1 MIRFDYTNWNG
12 GEHHDRQRALH
23 AYEGIEALE
32 NWSRRLGLPTRLN
45 ELGIDDSKFEFMA
58 KRACGYKSDGKLGH
72 VELLD
77 WQDVVEIYKLA
88 L

>member
-1 MIRFDYTNWNG
+1 MGVQGSYR
-12 GEHHDRQRALH
+12 EHERL
-23 AYEGIEALE
+23 AYEGILALE
-32 NWSRRLGLPTRLN
+32 IFSKRLGLPTRLS

-58 KRACGYKSDGKLGH
+58 KRACGYKPDGRLGVLEKLG
-72 VELLD
+72 